1 MKPPKIEVS
10 PFGRPLWDTYV
21 GEKGENFGQTI
32 LDKIVMLGKHI
43 LGEHSKNII
52 GNMYEH

>member
-1 MKPPKIEVS
+1 LKPPKIEVS

-32 LDKIVMLGKHI
+32 VDKIVMLGKHI
-43 LGEHSKNII
+43 LGEHIKNII
-52 GNMYEH
+52 GNMSEH